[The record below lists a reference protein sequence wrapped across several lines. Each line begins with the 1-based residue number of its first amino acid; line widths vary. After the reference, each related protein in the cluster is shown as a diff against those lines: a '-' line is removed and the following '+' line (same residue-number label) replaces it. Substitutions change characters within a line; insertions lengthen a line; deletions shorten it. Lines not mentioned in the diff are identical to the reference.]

1 MTKPTVAIIGTS
13 GFLGKPTLDAFES
26 SIFADKFQF
35 PIKALSRSSKPST
48 DKIEYIQGSLDDEGI
63 DKVVESFK
71 GVDVIIELSG
81 PQVFG
86 PVEILVKQV
95 KPKLFIPSQFGTE
108 LDKSD
113 KVFPGFLD
121 IKAKHS
127 KAVRDV
133 GIKTVDVITSLFA
146 SPGAFLYEIVGQVG
160 IDSESKTVIYRGDPD
175 LKFAFT
181 HVNDIGRSVAA
192 IAAIDPF
199 KLPDKIR
206 IQSGL
211 ITPSQVVERYEKD
224 HNVKLAVKKESAEEA
239 LKAGKAKYAQGF
251 NPADFLF
258 YLSVILSQ
266 GVDHGLRYS
275 QNENELV
282 NPGNK
287 FWNWDQ
293 Y

>member
-81 PQVFG
+81 PKVYG
-86 PVEILVKQV
+86 PVETLVKQV

-108 LDKSD
+108 IDKSD

-121 IKAKHS
+121 IKTKHS

-160 IDSESKTVIYRGDPD
+160 IDSESKTVTYRGDPNI
-175 LKFAFT
+175 KFSFT
-181 HVNDIGRSVAA
+181 HVNDIGRSVVA
-192 IAAIDPF
+192 IAAIDPS

-224 HNVKLAVKKESAEEA
+224 HNVKLAVKNESAEEA

-282 NPGNK
+282 NPGNAS
-287 FWNWDQ
+287 WNWDQ